1 MITFFIFISNIKE
14 KEKRMKTQLLCTFT
28 TKEELQNTLQQIRET
43 YHIVYNYI
51 YILQNKSNL
60 EELFVTYNIDTAF
73 QPKSPLENTIL
84 IHRKKESNSLY
95 TINALNELVKEE
107 NGGVLDNSFVI
118 NWQKFKNSIILTNA
132 EWTKKIQTRVF
143 EVIDFGDGK
152 EVITEKH
159 K

>member
-1 MITFFIFISNIKE
+1 
-14 KEKRMKTQLLCTFT
+14 
-28 TKEELQNTLQQIRET
+28 
-43 YHIVYNYI
+43 VYNYI

-60 EELFVTYNIDTAF
+60 DELFITYNIDTAF
-73 QPKSPLENTIL
+73 QPDTPLENTIL

-107 NGGVLDNSFVI
+107 NDGVLDNSFVI

-132 EWTKKIQTRVF
+132 EGTKKIQTRVF
-143 EVIDFGDGK
+143 EVIDFGEGK
-152 EVITEKH
+152 EVITEEH